1 MALFNEVK
9 NWFTIKNKWNNHV
22 KKVLPWEFEN
32 MLDKD
37 DYTKVTSD
45 KDDGDG
51 KPDDKWTIAEIKEWL
66 TASEIEYT
74 GTHNTKAKLL
84 ALVP

>member
-1 MALFNEVK
+1 MALFNETK
-9 NWFTIKNKWNNHV
+9 KWFTIKHKFSNHI

-32 MLDKD
+32 MMDKG
-37 DYTKVTSD
+37 DYAKVTSD

-51 KPDDKWTIAEIKEWL
+51 MPDKNWTISDIKAWL
-66 TASEIEYT
+66 DANKIEYT
-74 GTHNTKAKLL
+74 GTQNTKSKLL